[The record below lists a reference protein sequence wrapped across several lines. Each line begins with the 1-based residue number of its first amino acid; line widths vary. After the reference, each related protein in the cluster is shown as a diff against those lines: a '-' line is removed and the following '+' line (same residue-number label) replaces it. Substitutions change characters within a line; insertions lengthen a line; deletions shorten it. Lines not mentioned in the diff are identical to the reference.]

1 MSNVKHLRIDVQ
13 GAVTLA
19 ELLDKKL
26 IDRSAILEL
35 TDELL
40 EYITNHRPAKLLV
53 NFAEVDR
60 FGTESINALL
70 RARASV
76 AAYGGE
82 MRLCGMKDPIRQAF
96 NILRLDGS
104 VFRIVDAPSEAM
116 ELFRCS

>member
-1 MSNVKHLRIDVQ
+1 MSKVKHLRIEVQ
-13 GAVTLA
+13 GAITLA
-19 ELLDKKL
+19 EFIDKKL

-35 TDELL
+35 TEELL
-40 EYITNHRPAKLLV
+40 DYIATNRPAKLLV
-53 NFAEVDR
+53 SFVDVER

-70 RARASV
+70 RARTSI

-96 NILRLDGS
+96 QILRLDGS
-104 VFRIVDAPSEAM
+104 VFRIVDAPSEAV